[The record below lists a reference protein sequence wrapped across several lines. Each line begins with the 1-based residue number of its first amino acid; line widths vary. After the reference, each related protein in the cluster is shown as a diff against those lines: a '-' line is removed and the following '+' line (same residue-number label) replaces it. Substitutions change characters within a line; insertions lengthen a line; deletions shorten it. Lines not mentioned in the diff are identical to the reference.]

1 MWPAGY
7 CSVTPG
13 LEPLLHDLGLALQV
27 DYSLVC
33 WGGVMVSSA
42 GERILVNN
50 TLESRFDRANR
61 YLRRSLAALLPG
73 ELKEDEQPLATITET
88 AD

>member
-1 MWPAGY
+1 
-7 CSVTPG
+7 
-13 LEPLLHDLGLALQV
+13 
-27 DYSLVC
+27 
-33 WGGVMVSSA
+33 MVSSA